1 MPNPTA
7 SSRRAVQ
14 AALIGALCLASGM
27 GIGRFAFTPLL
38 PLMQDAGLSLPHGAW
53 LASINYAGYLV
64 GALLCAA
71 WPLPAGVV
79 GRAGLLA
86 TALATLA
93 MGLGD
98 DYRAWLLWRGLAG
111 VASAWVLVGASSWA
125 LAELARRSRS
135 A

>member
-1 MPNPTA
+1 MPNPT
-7 SSRRAVQ
+7 SSARSAVQ

-53 LASINYAGYLV
+53 LASINYAGYLA

-86 TALATLA
+86 TALTTLA
-93 MGLGD
+93 ML
-98 DYRAWLLWRGLAG
+98 RFAPPAVTR
-111 VASAWVLVGASSWA
+111 
-125 LAELARRSRS
+125 
-135 A
+135 